1 MSEQAREPTEPF
13 LLDRTSAPR
22 VEAEEADSERISL
35 DPEGAIPLVRRSEP
49 VPPESTDATEA
60 TEVAPVDRVL
70 DRAGRRGLRFLKQ
83 SLLVHGTLLAAV
95 GIASCL
101 RVARIGWSAP
111 ELVVGGLGFVLALP
125 CFLSARTLWRLGRT
139 PDAHLDAQKFAQG
152 IAHLRAMFV
161 LRATLLFTTLAVSC
175 FAFSLIAAFI
185 ASL

>member
-1 MSEQAREPTEPF
+1 MNDHSEPTEPF

-22 VEAEEADSERISL
+22 VDSEHVDAEPATSERISL
-35 DPEGAIPLVRRSEP
+35 DPESAIPLVRRSEP
-49 VPPESTDATEA
+49 SPEDASAPPVERKLDA
-60 TEVAPVDRVL
+60 
-70 DRAGRRGLRFLKQ
+70 AGRRGLRFLKQ

-95 GIASCL
+95 GIASSV
-101 RVARIGWSAP
+101 RIARAGWSAP

-125 CFLSARTLWRLGRT
+125 CFLSARTLWGLGRT
-139 PDAHLDAQKFAQG
+139 SDEHRDAQKFAQG

-161 LRATLLFTTLAVSC
+161 LRATLLFTTLGVSC

>member
-1 MSEQAREPTEPF
+1 VSEQAGEPTEPF
-13 LLDRTSAPR
+13 LLDRATPR
-22 VEAEEADSERISL
+22 ADAELDSERISL

-49 VPPESTDATEA
+49 VPPEATEA